1 MMRAAFSAFLYLF
14 TFTLACNTARPQ
26 DLQLP
31 NGKDSLRFAVIGDTG
46 TGGSAQYQVG
56 ALMTKYHETFPF
68 TFVTMMGDNI
78 YGGETPRDFVKKFEE
93 PYGPL
98 LKGGVKFYAS
108 LGNHDNPNQRF
119 YEKFNMGGQKYY
131 TFRPRLGVRFFALDS
146 NYMDKTQIEWLEKE
160 LAASG
165 SEWKIAF
172 FHHPLYSSGD
182 THGSA
187 VELRNILEPI
197 FLKHGV
203 SLVLA
208 GHEHFYERI
217 KPQKGITYFTEGGS
231 AKLRKGNIIKTD
243 LTAKGFDTDNTFML
257 CEIDQDK
264 LFFQVISRAGKT
276 IDQGM
281 IDRPGAEVKAAGAK
295 TPDAKPADAKQ

>member
-1 MMRAAFSAFLYLF
+1 MMRAALSASLYLF
-14 TFTLACNTARPQ
+14 SFTLANSIAQPQ
-26 DLQLP
+26 ELTLP

-56 ALMTKYHETFPF
+56 ALLAKYHDSFPF

-78 YGGETPRDFVKKFEE
+78 YGGETPRDFVKKFET
-93 PYGPL
+93 PYAPL

-119 YEKFNMGGQKYY
+119 YEKFNMGGEKYY
-131 TFRPRLGVRFFALDS
+131 TFRPKLGVRFFALDS
-146 NYMDKTQIEWLEKE
+146 NYMDKAQIDWLEKE
-160 LAASG
+160 LSASG

-182 THGSA
+182 THGSN

-197 FLKHGV
+197 FLRHGV

-217 KPQKGITYFTEGGS
+217 KPQKGITYFTVGGS
-231 AKLRKGNIIKTD
+231 AKLRKGNILKTG
-243 LTAKGFDTDNTFML
+243 LTAKGFDTDNSFML
-257 CEIDQDK
+257 CEIDGDK
-264 LFFQVISRAGKT
+264 LHFQVISRAGKT
-276 IDQGM
+276 IDQGT
-281 IDRPGAEVKAAGAK
+281 IDRPGAEQKTAGTPAAGTQAG
-295 TPDAKPADAKQ
+295 TQ